1 MARGKTKS
9 NDIVVKTTT
18 GNDKKEWNNMQK
30 TMKIGNRIFDLQG
43 HTYIM
48 AILNVTPDS
57 FSDGGSY
64 KTVDDALYR
73 VEQMLAGGADIID
86 IGGESTRPGYDQ
98 NGVSAEE
105 EMERVLPVLEALR
118 QRFDVP
124 VSVDTK
130 KASVAKAALQS
141 GADLVNDIWG
151 LLQDRDMARVIA
163 QAGATCCLMHNK
175 QNTDYH
181 NLVWE
186 CMESL
191 QHSAELALAAGVPKE
206 NIILDPGIGF
216 GKTWEQ
222 NLKVMQQLPR
232 FNLLDYPMLLGTS
245 RKSMI
250 GLTLNLPIDQRLE
263 GTLVTTVLAVQ
274 AGWNFVRVHDV
285 EANYRAIKMMEAIRD
300 ITG

>member
-73 VEQMLAGGADIID
+73 VEQMLAEGADIID

-98 NGVSAEE
+98 NGVSADE

-191 QHSAELALAAGVPKE
+191 LRSAELALAAGVPKE

-216 GKTWEQ
+216 GKTREQ
-222 NLKVMQQLPR
+222 NLMIMQKLSQ
-232 FNLLDYPMLLGTS
+232 FNLLEYPMLLGTS

-250 GLTLNLPIDQRLE
+250 GLTLNLPTAQRLE

-300 ITG
+300 ITC

>member
-1 MARGKTKS
+1 MARGKTKP

-73 VEQMLAGGADIID
+73 VEQVLAEGADIID

-105 EMERVLPVLEALR
+105 EMERVLPVLEALW

-151 LLQDRDMARVIA
+151 LLQDRDMAKVIA

-175 QNTDYH
+175 QDTDYH

-216 GKTWEQ
+216 GKTREQ
-222 NLKVMQQLPR
+222 NLKVMQQLQQ

-250 GLTLNLPIDQRLE
+250 GLTLNLPTDQRLE

>member
-1 MARGKTKS
+1 
-9 NDIVVKTTT
+9 
-18 GNDKKEWNNMQK
+18 
-30 TMKIGNRIFDLQG
+30 
-43 HTYIM
+43 
-48 AILNVTPDS
+48 
-57 FSDGGSY
+57 
-64 KTVDDALYR
+64 
-73 VEQMLAGGADIID
+73 
-86 IGGESTRPGYDQ
+86 
-98 NGVSAEE
+98 
-105 EMERVLPVLEALR
+105 MERVLPVLEALR

-191 QHSAELALAAGVPKE
+191 LRSAELALAAGVPKE

-216 GKTWEQ
+216 GKTREQ
-222 NLKVMQQLPR
+222 NLMIMQKLSQ
-232 FNLLDYPMLLGTS
+232 FNLLEYPMLLGTS

-250 GLTLNLPIDQRLE
+250 GLTLNLPTAQRLE

-300 ITG
+300 ITC

>member
-73 VEQMLAGGADIID
+73 VEQMLAEGADIID

-191 QHSAELALAAGVPKE
+191 LRSAELALAAGVPKE

-216 GKTWEQ
+216 GKTREQ
-222 NLKVMQQLPR
+222 NLMIMQKLSQ
-232 FNLLDYPMLLGTS
+232 FNLLEYPMLLGTS

-250 GLTLNLPIDQRLE
+250 GLTLNLPTAQRLE

-300 ITG
+300 ITC

>member
-64 KTVDDALYR
+64 KTVDDVLYR
-73 VEQMLAGGADIID
+73 VEQMLAEGADIID

-181 NLVWE
+181 NLVWA

>member
-73 VEQMLAGGADIID
+73 VEQMLAEGADIID

-181 NLVWE
+181 NLVWA

-191 QHSAELALAAGVPKE
+191 QHSAELALAAGVPQE